1 MTADDM
7 NNAGDAAELR
17 RAIAEDDGARVSSTE
32 LIAELDDAGD
42 AAELRRAIAED
53 DGARVS
59 STELMA

>member
-32 LIAELDDAGD
+32 L
-42 AAELRRAIAED
+42 
-53 DGARVS
+53 
-59 STELMA
+59 MA